1 MEQRGN
7 VGDLSSVIAVTV
19 IFLVSMIAAAQS
31 PLDAR
36 DGECHECADDHN
48 EYYWM
53 RLALVSYD
61 ISGSQRVDS
70 EFEVSVTFRN
80 DCNNDNE
87 NYNRMSYVDCTLSSE
102 NGTVTI
108 TDSQQTVNNVRV
120 GSSNQ
125 RTVTW
130 TVTGKEIGK
139 DDLAV
144 DLHGQSSHKSVNFY
158 NASTMSIEVGPGLPD
173 ASIRTISADPETI
186 VAGDVVNI
194 TTTVRNTGQDATWNL
209 TILMDSTEVGTV
221 QVDIATGEEPAVSML
236 WDSSGQ
242 EGDHTITVN
251 VSGAPDE
258 EDFGGNEKDL
268 DVFVNS
274 PTDLMIMGVSAPS
287 SVQRGT
293 LVDIGA
299 DLRNTGLNDTDFDI
313 ILVAGG
319 SEVFRTSVTLGGGND
334 TTADL
339 EFDTSVFS
347 GDVALSVEV
356 DPDNEVAEEDE
367 GNNIEEFTITV
378 LAPPETPDPAVFS
391 YDIVPA
397 GHTIEGAEAKVKIA
411 FRNLGNAS
419 VNFTGRLDI
428 GNVTLYRSLTLS
440 PLTVRTVNYRLNDSW
455 TLGEHTVTVSIE
467 DIDPADEDTANNAA
481 QSTIRVVERPD
492 VTISDVA
499 AWPAMPIEGGS
510 FTATANIT
518 NSGGFRAECT
528 VNMTYLNAS
537 SSHSVTVPANDTRSV
552 SYEFVHG
559 SNAPVAVTV
568 WVEPWE
574 WDASDNNASVD
585 VVAAQFQALHLTNL
599 TAPDAA
605 IEGDAVV
612 ITATVRNLGVAGNGT
627 LSILIDNE
635 TVLTA
640 ELAIGNGRNSLINFT
655 WNSTRGSHLVTALL
669 ELPTEDSGPLS
680 WTLSRTIVVSRLLSP
695 SEFSIA
701 AVTLSPSDPSSGEAV
716 SISVTVSN
724 TGELDSNV
732 TVGFYLNGMYRSSR
746 NVRIDG
752 GGVVFVGFGWTAT
765 DGEHELTFK
774 IFPEDVNA
782 TIMDGSA
789 GRSVNVRAP
798 RSSSDGSDEAVFDAM
813 VPVSLIAVA
822 LGLVVLI
829 FWRRGGK

>member
-1 MEQRGN
+1 MEKGGN
-7 VGDLSSVIAVTV
+7 VGDLSGVIAVTV
-19 IFLVSMIAAAQS
+19 LFLVSMMAAAQS

-61 ISGSQRVDS
+61 ISGSPRVDS

-130 TVTGKEIGK
+130 AVTGKEVGK

-158 NASTMSIEVGPGLPD
+158 NASTMSIEVAPGLPD
-173 ASIRTISADPETI
+173 ASIRTITTDPDTI
-186 VAGDVVNI
+186 VAGAVVNI
-194 TTTVRNTGQDATWNL
+194 TTTVRNSGQDGTWNV
-209 TILMDSTEVGTV
+209 TILLDGTEVGAEE
-221 QVDIATGEEPAVSML
+221 VDIATGEEPAISML
-236 WDSSGQ
+236 WDSTGQ
-242 EGDHTITVN
+242 EGDRTITVN

-268 DVFVNS
+268 DFFVNS
-274 PTDLMIMGVSAPS
+274 PTDLRILGVSAPT

-299 DLRNTGLNDTDFDI
+299 DLRNTGLNDTDFDV
-313 ILVAGG
+313 ILTADG

-334 TTADL
+334 TTANL
-339 EFDTSVFS
+339 EFDTSAFS
-347 GDVALSVEV
+347 GDIDLTVEV
-356 DPDNEVAEEDE
+356 DPDDEVAEEDE
-367 GNNIEEFTITV
+367 GNNIEEFTVTV
-378 LAPPETPDPAVFS
+378 LAPPEAPDPAVFG
-391 YDIVPA
+391 YDIAPA
-397 GHTIEGAEAKVKIA
+397 GHTIEGAEAKVKIT

-440 PLTVRTVNYRLNDSW
+440 PLAVLTVNYRLNDTW
-455 TLGEHTVTVSIE
+455 TLGDHAVTAAIE

-481 QSTIRVVERPD
+481 QSTIHVVERPD
-492 VTISDVA
+492 VTISDVT

-510 FTATANIT
+510 FMATANIT

-537 SSHSVTVPANDTRSV
+537 SSHPVTVPANGTRSV
-552 SYEFVHG
+552 SYGFVHG
-559 SNAPVAVTV
+559 RDAPVAVAV

-574 WDASDNNASVD
+574 WDATDNNASLD
-585 VVAAQFQALHLTNL
+585 IVAAQFQELQLTNL
-599 TAPDAA
+599 TAPNTA

-612 ITATVRNLGVAGNGT
+612 ITAAVRNLGVIGNGT
-627 LSILIDNE
+627 LSILVDNE
-635 TVLTA
+635 TVSIA
-640 ELAIGNGRNSLINFT
+640 ELTIGNGRTFLINST

-669 ELPTEDSGPLS
+669 ELPAEDSGPLS
-680 WTLSRTIVVSRLLSP
+680 WTLSRTIVAFRLLSP

-724 TGELDSNV
+724 TGELASNV
-732 TVGFYLNGMYRSSR
+732 TVGFYLNGMFHSSR
-746 NVRIDG
+746 GVRIDG
-752 GGVVFVGFGWTAT
+752 GGVVFVGFGWTAG
-765 DGEHELTFK
+765 DGSHELMFK
-774 IFPEDVNA
+774 LFQEDQNA
-782 TIMDGSA
+782 TVLDGIVVRNVKVRETGA
-789 GRSVNVRAP
+789 G
-798 RSSSDGSDEAVFDAM
+798 SDGTDETVYDAM
-813 VPVSLIAVA
+813 VPVSLIGVA
-822 LGLVVLI
+822 MALVVLI
-829 FWRRGGK
+829 LWRRS